1 MRRYINTGNRE
12 QISVF
17 PMSLDMMISE
27 DNVVRAIDAIVDD
40 MDITSMDFKY
50 SETAATGRKPY
61 SPVDMFKL
69 YTYSYFNGIRS
80 SRKIEKECHRNIE
93 LMWLINE
100 LKPDFKTIA
109 DFRKDNKKQIKL
121 AFQRFSIMCGELGL
135 ISKEM
140 VAVDGS
146 KFKASNSRSKYHS
159 KAKLEQMIRYY
170 TETAGKYVEL
180 LDRNDEQENGDQAL
194 TIDRSEIQEKLK
206 KAKERLADLEKMSK
220 RVDEEGSI
228 YETDPDARLMR
239 SNNGGGDINYN
250 VQIAVEEKSHLVV
263 ATDAN
268 NLPTDHRQLHGISL
282 KAKEALQVDELTS
295 IADKGFYCG
304 EEFEK
309 CKEDNIVTIVSKPKR
324 SNAPLENYDKNNFT
338 YDKDRDVYICPMGHE
353 LSKYKTRRVN
363 NIDGNIRYVNKKA
376 CMACPVKDLCSPNKY
391 GRTVA
396 RRQIDEIYDE
406 VDERTKQNMLV
417 LKKRKGLVEHPFG
430 TIKRSLGF
438 TYFLTRGIES
448 VQAENCMHFLIYNIK
463 RVINIMGTDK
473 LIKELRA

>member
-40 MDITSMDFKY
+40 MDIISMDFKY

-61 SPVDMFKL
+61 SPIDMFKL

-100 LKPDFKTIA
+100 LRPDFKTIA
-109 DFRKDNKKQIKL
+109 DFRKDNKKQIKA
-121 AFQRFSIMCGELGL
+121 AFQRFSIICDELGL

-146 KFKASNSRSKYHS
+146 KFRANNSRGKYHS
-159 KAKLEQMIRYY
+159 KAKLEQMITYY
-170 TETAGKYVEL
+170 TEMAGKYMEL
-180 LDRNDEQENGDQAL
+180 LDRSDDLENEKQTTTFKRSELQEN
-194 TIDRSEIQEKLK
+194 LK
-206 KAKERLADLEKMSK
+206 KAKERLADLEKMAK

-250 VQIAVEEKSHLVV
+250 VQIAVENKSHLIV
-263 ATDAN
+263 ATDTN
-268 NLPTDHRQLHGISL
+268 NKPTDFQQLHGIAS
-282 KAKEALQVDELTS
+282 KAKEALQVDELTVV
-295 IADKGFYCG
+295 ADKGFYSA

-309 CKEDNIVTIVSKPKR
+309 CKEDNIVTIVPKAQKG
-324 SNAPLENYDKNNFT
+324 NMQMENY
-338 YDKDRDVYICPMGHE
+338 I
-353 LSKYKTRRVN
+353 KYK
-363 NIDGNIRYVNKKA
+363 
-376 CMACPVKDLCSPNKY
+376 
-391 GRTVA
+391 
-396 RRQIDEIYDE
+396 
-406 VDERTKQNMLV
+406 
-417 LKKRKGLVEHPFG
+417 
-430 TIKRSLGF
+430 
-438 TYFLTRGIES
+438 
-448 VQAENCMHFLIYNIK
+448 
-463 RVINIMGTDK
+463 
-473 LIKELRA
+473 